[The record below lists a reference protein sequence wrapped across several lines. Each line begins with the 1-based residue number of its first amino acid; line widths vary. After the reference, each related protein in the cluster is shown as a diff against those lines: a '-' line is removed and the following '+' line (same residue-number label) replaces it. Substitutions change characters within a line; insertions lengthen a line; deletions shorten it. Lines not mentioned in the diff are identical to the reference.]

1 MKRILLLSTLFLLQ
15 QAAAQAPD
23 EKAFTVKGFLPFR
36 NGSTVRLVVD
46 GQPVDTTLLQQDVY
60 SFNGKTDRALPAT
73 LEFRKGKMVQFLS
86 FFIEPGTIKIIDA
99 GNNKLSATGTGLN
112 DGYAKLVKE
121 MDQMASFQASLAE
134 VNQYRRTL
142 SARYIAEHPAS
153 LISLRLLY
161 DNFYLQSAIDDTSY
175 YPLFQSLSPAIKN
188 TEAGRKIAAEAAI
201 SYATALGATA
211 PNTQLPD
218 TARHMQ
224 RLYGPQGYTLIDF
237 WASWCVPCRK
247 ENPALLSVFIKFHP
261 LGFSITSV
269 SLDMN
274 EQTWKKAIAQDRLAW
289 QQLND
294 FRSWSGEAV
303 RLYGIKTIPMNFLV
317 DARGTIIAKN
327 LSPAQLEAK
336 LSELLLTG
344 NKPL

>member
-1 MKRILLLSTLFLLQ
+1 MKKFFVLLTLFLLQ
-15 QAAAQAPD
+15 EAKSQMPD

-36 NGSTVRLVVD
+36 NGSTIRLLVD
-46 GQPVDTTLLQQDVY
+46 GHPVDTTVLQQDVY

-73 LEFRKGKMVQFLS
+73 LEFRKGKSVQFLS

-99 GNNKLSATGTGLN
+99 GSNKLSATGTGLN
-112 DGYAKLVKE
+112 DGYTKLVKE
-121 MDQMASFQASLAE
+121 MDEMASFQASVAE

-142 SARYIAEHPAS
+142 SARYIADHPGS

-161 DNFYLQSAIDDTSY
+161 DNFYLQNAIDDTTY

-188 TEAGRKIAAEAAI
+188 TEAGKKIAAEAAI
-201 SYATALGATA
+201 SFATALGATA

-218 TARHMQ
+218 TARLLQ
-224 RLYGPQGYTLIDF
+224 RLYREQGYTLIDF
-237 WASWCVPCRK
+237 WASWCVPCRR
-247 ENPALLSVFIKFHP
+247 ENPALVAVFQKFNP

-274 EQTWKKAIAQDRLAW
+274 EQTWKNAIRQDRLGW

-317 DARGTIIAKN
+317 DARGTILAKN

-336 LSELLLTG
+336 LSELLMAAARTF
-344 NKPL
+344 